1 MAKIADIMNMDIVNY
16 ALHEASNL
24 LHILNGDD
32 QIADRVIRAYQRE
45 RLDVIHGLMKDHTVF
60 PTFQDAAA
68 YWKYLAQQELSKSAH
83 NDWIRRRVIK
93 WVNGPHKDEDRS

>member
-1 MAKIADIMNMDIVNY
+1 MAKIADVIGMDVVKY
-16 ALHEASNL
+16 ALTEVSNL
-24 LHILNGDD
+24 LHLLNGDD
-32 QIADRVIRAYQRE
+32 QVADRVIRAYQRE

-60 PTFQDAAA
+60 PTFQDAAS

-83 NDWIRRRVIK
+83 CDWVRRRVIK